1 MAKNL
6 TLVALSLATLAEA
19 TTEKTLRGNFYV
31 KVTLDPSNSANVI
44 FSITM
49 DKGSWLGLTLGSGG
63 MTPNSDMIQLDAD
76 KQEVHDMTSA
86 GYQAPSKDTTKNLS
100 ATWSTKG
107 NVKTAVITR
116 KLDTGDAKDYVFQ
129 LDKTFTLGWAI
140 NTYSSII
147 TSKHNYAG
155 SFQAIIKSS
164 SSKSGSGS
172 KDSGSKDSGSK
183 DSGSKDN
190 SGSKSGSSSV
200 VDKVVGGDK
209 STSSVV
215 PGATARAYF
224 ALGVSATTLL
234 TFLAI

>member
-140 NTYSSII
+140 NTNSSVI

-190 SGSKSGSSSV
+190 SGSKSGISGVS
-200 VDKVVGGDK
+200 DKWFGGDK
-209 STSSVV
+209 SGNSVV

>member
-1 MAKNL
+1 MAKNF

-19 TTEKTLRGNFYV
+19 STEKTLRGNFYV
-31 KVTLDPSNSANVI
+31 KVSLDPSNSANVI
-44 FSITM
+44 FSITL

-63 MTPNSDMIQLDAD
+63 MTPNSDMIQLNGDTE
-76 KQEVHDMTSA
+76 EVLDMTSA
-86 GYQAPSKDTTKNLS
+86 GYQAPAKDSTKNLS
-100 ATWSTKG
+100 AKWSTKG

-129 LDKTFTLGWAI
+129 TDKAFTLGWAI
-140 NTYSSII
+140 NTNSSII

-164 SSKSGSGS
+164 SSKS
-172 KDSGSKDSGSK
+172 DSGSKDSGSK

-190 SGSKSGSSSV
+190 SGSKSGSGVS
-200 VDKVVGGDK
+200 DKVVGGDK
-209 STSSVV
+209 SGSSVV
-215 PGATARAYF
+215 PGATASHF